1 MAHIDLLELPYFQGI
16 SIDSLVGL
24 IDVLKPAEFAP
35 GAAIIQQNQSAPPPL
50 YVITRGKVAI
60 VKTLANGQERTL
72 AERSAPTLVGEV
84 ELFCQLSP
92 VASVRTLDRVSAFE
106 LNRTTFN
113 SLFKAQN
120 PAIMQFT
127 FNVARVA
134 CHRLAL
140 ADEMLARTMDENN
153 LVQLRHSVY
162 SSMSEEQ
169 DLTTTTGAF
178 RIPSSLKDD

>member
-16 SIDSLVGL
+16 AIDSLVEL

-35 GAAIIQQNQSAPPPL
+35 NVAIIQQNQSAPPPL
-50 YVITRGKVAI
+50 YIITRGQVTI
-60 VKTLANGQERTL
+60 VKTLANGEERTL
-72 AERSAPTLVGEV
+72 AELNAPTLVGEV

-92 VASVRTLDRVSAFE
+92 VASVRTQGKVSAFE

-140 ADEMLARTMDENN
+140 ADEMLARSMNENN

-162 SSMSEEQ
+162 STMSEEQ

-178 RIPSSLKDD
+178 RILPSSKKD